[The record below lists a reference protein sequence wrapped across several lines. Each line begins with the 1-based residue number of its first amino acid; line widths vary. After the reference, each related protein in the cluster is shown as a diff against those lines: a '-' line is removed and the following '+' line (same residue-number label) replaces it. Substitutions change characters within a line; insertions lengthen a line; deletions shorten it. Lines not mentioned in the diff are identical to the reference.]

1 MITSQIEYGNQ
12 KYDEQMPL
20 DIFKRLLIIAK
31 FYKTTCKGGSTIL
44 RQKGKSGHPGMS

>member
-12 KYDEQMPL
+12 KYEHMPL

-44 RQKGKSGHPGMS
+44 RQKSKSGHPGIS